1 MTASA
6 FAESELL
13 LPRGD
18 ISSQTE
24 SKRVRFATPQD
35 DAQVKKTVDA
45 IIASAK
51 FESSIVTEVNSG
63 IVVLSG
69 EIKQKDQVEWLAKAI
84 DRLPSVVAVV
94 NRTTTSDP
102 PWTDTSPITNESKRI
117 LNVAK
122 KHLPQIGIGLI
133 IAALL
138 FFIGYGLSRV
148 AQRAWG
154 SHIQNPFLLSIVTKL
169 TMVPLWAF
177 FFFITLNAMGL
188 TGIAATI
195 VGGTGLLGIVL
206 GFAFKGIAENYL
218 SGILLAIKSPFTKGD
233 SVIIDN
239 WSGTVQ
245 GLSMRGTTIVDSNGV
260 FVLIPNAIVIQSVI
274 QNKSVSPTIREKF
287 TVPVAANESA
297 ETVEKV
303 ILSALAKV
311 AEVSKDP
318 APSVALDSASAQIAR
333 YDVYFW
339 CDNKKYSNTQ
349 VRSKAIEYV
358 MTELMRSRVA
368 LSNPSRTVELNTPI
382 KVIEQ
387 SIEDFEKEQSARARE
402 DQQKTKERIKDESL
416 KVSPELKNKKLEVQQ
431 QTLPHEG
438 AEGNLLK

>member
-13 LPRGD
+13 LP
-18 ISSQTE
+18 SSTSVSQGE
-24 SKRVRFATPQD
+24 SKRVRFATPED
-35 DAQVKKTVDA
+35 DAQVKKTVES

-51 FESSIVTEVNSG
+51 FESSLVTEVNNG

-122 KHLPQIGIGLI
+122 KHLPQVGIGLI
-133 IAALL
+133 MATLL

-169 TMVPLWAF
+169 TMVPLWAL

-245 GLSMRGTTIVDSNGV
+245 GLSMRGTTIIDSNGV
-260 FVLIPNAIVIQSVI
+260 FILIPNAIVIQSVI

-287 TVPVAANESA
+287 TVPVAASESA
-297 ETVEKV
+297 EKVESV
-303 ILSALAKV
+303 ILAALSKVEEVAKN
-311 AEVSKDP
+311 P

-339 CDNKKYSNTQ
+339 CDNKKYNNTQ

-358 MTELMRSRVA
+358 MKSLLREKVEM
-368 LSNPSRTVELNTPI
+368 SNPSRSVSFSTPI

-387 SIEDFEKEQSARARE
+387 SIESFDKESIEREQEEELKTKDRVEDEKTRSNMTL
-402 DQQKTKERIKDESL
+402 QKTNL
-416 KVSPELKNKKLEVQQ
+416 ELKQ